1 MLNVLKV
8 HVIVHHTPLPVY
20 WQSIYEFTNLRR
32 EFGRIVDQATA
43 LGRELFSGLFEEF
56 PDLVFIHTMFGGNW
70 FANQQLTTPHKSKK
84 NEALNRFD
92 TTEADR
98 IQHYLE
104 HNIFYDMTHP
114 ASWGKEQVECAIKV
128 CGADHMLFGS
138 SFPVV
143 YSWMSDGA
151 EFVKQ
156 LDITE
161 EQRELILS
169 GNARRLF
176 RLA

>member
-1 MLNVLKV
+1 M
-8 HVIVHHTPLPVY
+8 Y

-43 LGRELFSGLFEEF
+43 VGRELFSGLFEEF
-56 PDLVFIHTMFGGNW
+56 PDLRFIHTMFGGNW
-70 FANQQLTTPHKSKK
+70 FANQSLTTPHKSKK
-84 NEALNRFD
+84 DEALARFD

-98 IQHYLE
+98 IQRYLKN
-104 HNIFYDMTHP
+104 NIFYDMTHP
-114 ASWGKEQVECAIKV
+114 ASWGKEQVECAIRV

-143 YSWMSDGA
+143 YGWMSSGVD
-151 EFVKQ
+151 FVQK
-156 LDITE
+156 LDIS
-161 EQRELILS
+161 EQERELILN

-176 RLA
+176 RLDEK